1 MMQVYTDLHIRAR
14 ASASKNEIEYS
25 PEGWRMKIKAPPVE
39 GKANKEIISYLSRL
53 LKVPKKSI
61 EIKSGQNNPY
71 KVIRVTGLDEETC
84 IVLLS
89 GLSQ

>member
-1 MMQVYTDLHIRAR
+1 
-14 ASASKNEIEYS
+14 
-25 PEGWRMKIKAPPVE
+25 MKIKAPPVE